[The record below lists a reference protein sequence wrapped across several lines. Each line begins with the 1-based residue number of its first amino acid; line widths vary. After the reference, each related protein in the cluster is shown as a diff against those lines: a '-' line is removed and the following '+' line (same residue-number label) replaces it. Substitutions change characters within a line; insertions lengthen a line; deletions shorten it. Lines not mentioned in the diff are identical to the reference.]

1 MDIDRAV
8 RRYCAVWGRPLPIWK
23 QKGGG
28 GGGGRITVQHNGH
41 RNGHPITI
49 LEDMDGRFI
58 MVYGGQ
64 KRGGRLCF
72 ILEIDPITKHSTM
85 IDLEAGRW
93 GDTCFT
99 DGYKNSAALVKVA
112 VWAAKRHGA
121 VQLELTDNSTILCPD
136 MIEKIHLPE
145 LSFITTGYTWYER
158 QMPGLR
164 LRLHPLN
171 ADFAERLA
179 VWRENVKGR
188 RWSEVAPFVLEVAD
202 QGLAAE
208 KAADVLARMKEAG
221 TWCSFF
227 ANNMDNLRRAF
238 GIERKIHGSHW
249 YLSLSVGV
257 SESVKRRRTTQKR
270 RSTTV

>member
-1 MDIDRAV
+1 MIDSDRAV

-28 GGGGRITVQHNGH
+28 NITVKYK
-41 RNGHPITI
+41 GHPITV
-49 LEDMDGRFI
+49 LEDTECRFI
-58 MVYGGQ
+58 MIYGGQ
-64 KRGGRLCF
+64 KRGGRPCF

-136 MIEKIHLPE
+136 MIEKIHLSE

-164 LRLHPLN
+164 LRS
-171 ADFAERLA
+171 FAERLA
-179 VWRENVKGR
+179 VWRENVKSR
-188 RWSEVAPFVLEVAD
+188 RWAEVAPYVMEVED

-208 KAADVLARMKEAG
+208 KAADVLARMKETG

-238 GIERKIHGSHW
+238 GIERRIHGSHW
-249 YLSLSVGV
+249 YLSLSTGV
-257 SESVKRRRTTQKR
+257 SESGKRRRTTQKR

>member
-1 MDIDRAV
+1 
-8 RRYCAVWGRPLPIWK
+8 
-23 QKGGG
+23 
-28 GGGGRITVQHNGH
+28 
-41 RNGHPITI
+41 
-49 LEDMDGRFI
+49 
-58 MVYGGQ
+58 
-64 KRGGRLCF
+64 
-72 ILEIDPITKHSTM
+72 M

-158 QMPGLR
+158 QMPGLLPR
-164 LRLHPLN
+164 SYPLN

-202 QGLAAE
+202 QGLATE

-227 ANNMDNLRRAF
+227 ANNMDNLRKAF

-257 SESVKRRRTTQKR
+257 AESVKIRRTTQKR
-270 RSTTV
+270 RSTPY

>member
-1 MDIDRAV
+1 MMDIDRAV

-28 GGGGRITVQHNGH
+28 GGRITVKYK
-41 RNGHPITI
+41 GHPITV
-49 LEDMDGRFI
+49 LEDTDGRFI
-58 MVYGGQ
+58 MIYGGQ
-64 KRGGRLCF
+64 KRGGRPCF

-158 QMPGLR
+158 QMPGLLPR
-164 LRLHPLN
+164 SYPLN
-171 ADFAERLA
+171 SDFAERLA

-188 RWSEVAPFVLEVAD
+188 RWSEVAPYVLEVAD
-202 QGLAAE
+202 QGLATE

-249 YLSLSVGV
+249 YLSLSTGV

-270 RSTTV
+270 RSTPY